1 MELIWEGLQIA
12 LQPVNLIY
20 IVIGL
25 VVGVF
30 FGSLPG
36 ITATMGVA
44 VMVPFSYYLSPNAAL
59 LLMSGVF
66 CGAIYGGSVSAV
78 LLGIP
83 GTPASVPT
91 AWEGYPMAR
100 RGEAGKAMHLVT
112 AASTFG
118 GIASSI
124 ALMFGAPLLA
134 AFALKFGAPETMMLA
149 VFGMTVV
156 CSLTSGNMVKGILM
170 GFFSMLLGCVGQDP
184 VNGFPRFTFGSIQ
197 LISGLQLVPVL
208 IGVFSLPEVF
218 VLVEDIIKERVH
230 KVEVEKIKVGK
241 LRMKPKEFFSHVIT
255 MVKSSVIGII
265 IGIIP
270 AASADIA
277 AFLSYNEAKRAS
289 KHPENFTKGE
299 PDGLVAAESANN
311 AVTGA
316 SLIPLLTLSIPGSA
330 PAALYLG
337 VLYINGLR
345 PGPTL
350 FSNNP
355 GIVYSLLAGFLIV
368 NVLMYFVGLGY
379 CKIAGN
385 VVRVKREILVPVII
399 TLTVIGAYA
408 CNRSW
413 FDVGVMFA
421 VGVIGYLLVK
431 CGFPLSPI
439 ALGLI
444 LGPIF
449 EKAFTQTN
457 VIFKGDFTKLFTRP
471 ISMVL
476 LAITVFT
483 LVWPFV
489 RTAWNRRKAKKQAAK
504 AEA

>member
-1 MELIWEGLQIA
+1 MDLIIQGLQLA
-12 LQPVNLIY
+12 LQPANLLF

-25 VVGVF
+25 GVGVF

-44 VMVPFSYYLSPNAAL
+44 VMVPFSYYLEPSSAL

-66 CGAIYGGSVSAV
+66 CGAIFGGSISAV

-83 GTPASVPT
+83 GTPASLPT

-100 RGEAGKAMHLVT
+100 RGEAGKALHMVT
-112 AASTFG
+112 AASCFG
-118 GIASSI
+118 GIASALSLMFLAPLLAKV
-124 ALMFGAPLLA
+124 ALMFGAPETLLLA
-134 AFALKFGAPETMMLA
+134 L
-149 VFGMTVV
+149 FGMTVV
-156 CSLTSGNMVKGILM
+156 CSLTAGNMVKGILI
-170 GFFSMLLGCVGQDP
+170 GFFSMLLGCIGQDP
-184 VNGFPRFTFGSIQ
+184 VNGYARFTFGFFQMIQ
-197 LISGLQLVPVL
+197 GLQLVPVL

-218 VLVEDIIKERVH
+218 TLIEEIVHERRH
-230 KVEVEKIKVGK
+230 QIQREKIKVG
-241 LRMKPKEFFSHVIT
+241 RMRISIAEFFSHLLT
-255 MVKSSVIGII
+255 LAKSAVIGII

-277 AFLSYNEAKRAS
+277 AFLCYNESKRSS
-289 KHPENFTKGE
+289 KHPENYTKGE
-299 PDGLVAAESANN
+299 VDGLIASETGNN

-350 FSNNP
+350 FTNNP
-355 GIVYSLLAGFLIV
+355 GIVYSLLSGFLIV
-368 NVLMYFVGLGY
+368 NILMYFVGILY
-379 CKIAGN
+379 CKVAGN
-385 VVRVKREILVPVII
+385 VVRVRREILVPVIF

-413 FDVGVMFA
+413 FDVKVMFV
-421 VGVIGYLLVK
+421 VGFLGYLLSK
-431 CGFPLSPI
+431 AGFPLSPI

-449 EKAFTQTN
+449 EKAFYQTGTILN
-457 VIFKGDFTKLFTRP
+457 GQWGKLLTRP
-471 ISMVL
+471 IC
-476 LAITVFT
+476 VFFIVII
-483 LVWPFV
+483 LISLFGP
-489 RTAWNRRKAKKQAAK
+489 TAMELIRKNRKEKSA
-504 AEA
+504 